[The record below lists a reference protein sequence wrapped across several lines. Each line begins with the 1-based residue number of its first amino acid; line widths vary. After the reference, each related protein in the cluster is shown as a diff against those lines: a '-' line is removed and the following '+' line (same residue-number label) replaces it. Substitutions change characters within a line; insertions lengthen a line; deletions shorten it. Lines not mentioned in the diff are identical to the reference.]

1 MVMVLL
7 ASALAAPRLVHLKDG
22 SVIECQSV
30 AKKGGQ
36 VIVVVN
42 RDTVVELAADE
53 VDLKR
58 TFPVSRKKAVK
69 TAKKAVAD
77 PDNAPAVEAGQA
89 AAPVASVP
97 QPAAMPA
104 PGAPSPR
111 NSPPVAETEPQ
122 PAPPQPVEAKPG
134 PSPEPPQ
141 AIPTPQPPIPPVP
154 PAIAM
159 IGSMFGTS
167 FVIGM
172 ILVVL
177 VLLVSFWKIYE
188 KAGEPGWASL
198 IPIYNLFVLVKIAG
212 KPWWW
217 FLLMF
222 VPVVG
227 IIISILVYIA
237 LAARFGKG
245 VLYGLGLL
253 FLGFI
258 FIPMLAFDKSVYQG

>member
-1 MVMVLL
+1 
-7 ASALAAPRLVHLKDG
+7 
-22 SVIECQSV
+22 
-30 AKKGGQ
+30 
-36 VIVVVN
+36 
-42 RDTVVELAADE
+42 
-53 VDLKR
+53 
-58 TFPVSRKKAVK
+58 
-69 TAKKAVAD
+69 
-77 PDNAPAVEAGQA
+77 
-89 AAPVASVP
+89 
-97 QPAAMPA
+97 
-104 PGAPSPR
+104 
-111 NSPPVAETEPQ
+111 
-122 PAPPQPVEAKPG
+122 
-134 PSPEPPQ
+134 
-141 AIPTPQPPIPPVP
+141 
-154 PAIAM
+154 
-159 IGSMFGTS
+159 MFGTS